1 MNDSTQPAG
10 SPGLIQRIKDILLK
24 PAQAWPVIAAEPASP
39 GELIT
44 RYAIPLAA
52 IGPVAMF
59 LREQLFGYG
68 AFGIVVRPGLMSSL
82 STMIVTYVFG
92 LIAVIALALIADWL
106 APKFDGTSN
115 RTAAFK
121 LVVYACIAAWL
132 ARVFIL
138 IPGLSI
144 LMIAGVYSLYLLYTG
159 ATPLMKVPQD
169 KSVAYTAVTI
179 LCAAVLVWVVTLVS
193 AAFLGLFGMSG
204 MSALAAQNSSA
215 KVTIPGMGTFDTGKM
230 EAAGKQAEAIANGQV
245 APVDTAKLKELL
257 PPALGGYA
265 LSATDTG
272 AMGPMGK
279 GVSATYTMG
288 DKSIKLSVVDSAGL
302 GAFAGMAGAM
312 GMEQSHEDANGYEK
326 TSAVNGQYQQEEWNR
341 KDNHGTFGQ
350 QIGGR
355 FFVSAEG
362 EAGSIDELKSA
373 VAAIDQGKLA
383 ALAK

>member
-10 SPGLIQRIKDILLK
+10 SAGLIQRIKDILLK
-24 PAQAWPVIAAEPASP
+24 PAQTWPVIAAEPASP

-52 IGPVAMF
+52 LGPVAMF

-106 APKFDGTSN
+106 APKFDGTSD

-138 IPGLSI
+138 VPGLS
-144 LMIAGVYSLYLLYTG
+144 LLGIAGLYSLYLLYTG

-204 MSALAAQNSSA
+204 MS
-215 KVTIPGMGTFDTGKM
+215 
-230 EAAGKQAEAIANGQV
+230 
-245 APVDTAKLKELL
+245 LL
-257 PPALGGYA
+257 SG
-265 LSATDTG
+265 
-272 AMGPMGK
+272 
-279 GVSATYTMG
+279 
-288 DKSIKLSVVDSAGL
+288 
-302 GAFAGMAGAM
+302 
-312 GMEQSHEDANGYEK
+312 
-326 TSAVNGQYQQEEWNR
+326 
-341 KDNHGTFGQ
+341 
-350 QIGGR
+350 
-355 FFVSAEG
+355 
-362 EAGSIDELKSA
+362 
-373 VAAIDQGKLA
+373 
-383 ALAK
+383 

>member
-10 SPGLIQRIKDILLK
+10 SAGLIQRIKDILLK
-24 PAQAWPVIAAEPASP
+24 PAQTWPVIAAEPASP

-52 IGPVAMF
+52 LGPVAMF

-106 APKFDGTSN
+106 APKFDGTSD

-138 IPGLSI
+138 VPGLS
-144 LMIAGVYSLYLLYTG
+144 LLGIAGLYSLYLLYTG
-159 ATPLMKVPQD
+159 ANPLMKVPQD

-204 MSALAAQNSSA
+204 MSLAAQDTSA

-230 EAAGKQAEAIANGQV
+230 EQAGKQLEAATNGQV
-245 APVDTAKLKELL
+245 KPIDGAQLQGLL
-257 PPALGGYA
+257 PANLGGYA
-265 LSATDTG
+265 RSALETN
-272 AMGPMGK
+272 AMGQMGTEAE
-279 GVSATYTMG
+279 ATYKQGEKTIHL
-288 DKSIKLSVVDSAGL
+288 KIIDSSGL
-302 GAFAGMAGAM
+302 GALAGIGSAM
-312 GMEQSHEDANGYEK
+312 GATHSREDADGYERAN
-326 TSAVNGQYQQEEWNR
+326 TVDGQMQIEKWNNKNHDGEFTQQVA
-341 KDNHGTFGQ
+341 
-350 QIGGR
+350 GR
-355 FFVSAEG
+355 FMITAEG
-362 EAGSIDELKSA
+362 EAESIDQLKAA

-383 ALAK
+383 SLAK

>member
-10 SPGLIQRIKDILLK
+10 SAGLIQRVKDILLK
-24 PAQAWPVIAAEPASP
+24 PAQTWPVIAAEPASP

-68 AFGIVVRPGLMSSL
+68 AFGISIRPGLMSSL
-82 STMIVTYVFG
+82 SSMIVLYVFS

-106 APKFDGTSN
+106 APKFGGTSD

-121 LVVYACIAAWL
+121 LVVYSCIAAWL
-132 ARVFIL
+132 ARGFIL
-138 IPGLSI
+138 IPGLS
-144 LMIAGVYSLYLLYTG
+144 LLGIAGLYSLYLLYTG

-179 LCAAVLVWVVTLVS
+179 LCAAVLVWAVTAIS

-204 MSALAAQNSSA
+204 TSLASQDSSA

-230 EAAGKQAEAIANGQV
+230 EQAGKQLEAATNGQTKPIDG
-245 APVDTAKLKELL
+245 AQLQALL
-257 PPALGGYA
+257 PANLGGYA
-265 LSATDTG
+265 RTALETN
-272 AMGPMGK
+272 AMGQMGTEAD
-279 GVSATYTMG
+279 ATYKQGEKTIHL
-288 DKSIKLSVVDSAGL
+288 KIIDSSGL
-302 GAFAGMAGAM
+302 GALAGIGSAM
-312 GMEQSHEDANGYEK
+312 GATHSREDADGSERANTVDGQMQIEK
-326 TSAVNGQYQQEEWNR
+326 WNNKNHDGEFTQQVA
-341 KDNHGTFGQ
+341 
-350 QIGGR
+350 GR
-355 FFVSAEG
+355 FMITAEG
-362 EAGSIDELKSA
+362 EAESIDELKAA